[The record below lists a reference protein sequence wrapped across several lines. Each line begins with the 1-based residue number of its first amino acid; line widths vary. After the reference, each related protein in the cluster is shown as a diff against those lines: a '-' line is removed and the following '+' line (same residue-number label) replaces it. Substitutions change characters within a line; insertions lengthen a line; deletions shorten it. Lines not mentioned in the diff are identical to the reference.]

1 MKRVRATL
9 LGIIVTI
16 TLCVG
21 ISSTAHAAAYKNK
34 EMTLKQPDNT
44 EVKVKVTGDEYY
56 QHIESIDGYTLC
68 RNEEGWICYANT
80 NDNNSEYIATDKVYK
95 GEKYTA
101 PSVIK
106 RILGSAEKLSKH
118 EKIDK
123 EYMDEKREEIKE
135 ELNADS
141 IEEVAEEV
149 MSTNVQYQANYS
161 KTETING
168 LTLLI
173 QFPDEKSAISKSEIN
188 NFFNQ
193 TGYKGYSNNG
203 SVKDYF
209 YDVSGGK
216 VTYENTITE
225 FYTAKKSKS
234 YYDSV
239 NETDYSKALELVNEA
254 LTWLKSTGFDF
265 SKLSTDSNG
274 MVRGVNILYAGN
286 ADAGWSKGLWPHKGY
301 IPNAFSANGVKI
313 QSYQMSN
320 IGKEL
325 TLSTVCH
332 ENGHLLFGYPD
343 LYDYTGKTGG
353 CGSYSLM
360 SYNADAKNP
369 LPPDPYCRNVIS
381 GWNSVVDLNSYS
393 NGQKVTANSSKN
405 ANQAVYRWSRSNS
418 KEYYLIENI
427 KKSGRY
433 ASMPDEG
440 LMIWHVDED
449 GSNSNQS
456 VSKAKHY
463 QLSVVQ
469 ADNKMEIENKINGG
483 ADGDLFHKGYNDT
496 FNDSS
501 SPNSKWWDKTS
512 SGLDISNISAIGETM
527 TFVKSGNSTSTTTTT
542 GKNDTTTNN
551 DKVTTDDGNIAAKAT
566 VTTSYCSPWET
577 INALNDGFVPTS
589 SNDRNHDVYGNWPQ
603 KGTQWVQYKLDKKY
617 KISKTDIY
625 WFKDNQGI
633 EVPTSYKIK
642 YKEDG
647 KWKYVS
653 NGKGFGVEI
662 NKFNTTTFDTITTD
676 TIAIEMTAKQS
687 NSTCAAQAK
696 STGILEWKV
705 YGEANG
711 GSRSDKD
718 DTTTGKNDTT
728 CDEDTITGKDDTT
741 TGDEDTTIGD
751 EDTTTGKDDT
761 TTGTID
767 KEDETEDNQLLIGII
782 KKIQQKINELQ
793 EQFDK
798 LFKKFKL

>member
-254 LTWLKSTGFDF
+254 LTWL
-265 SKLSTDSNG
+265 
-274 MVRGVNILYAGN
+274 
-286 ADAGWSKGLWPHKGY
+286 
-301 IPNAFSANGVKI
+301 
-313 QSYQMSN
+313 
-320 IGKEL
+320 
-325 TLSTVCH
+325 
-332 ENGHLLFGYPD
+332 
-343 LYDYTGKTGG
+343 
-353 CGSYSLM
+353 
-360 SYNADAKNP
+360 
-369 LPPDPYCRNVIS
+369 
-381 GWNSVVDLNSYS
+381 
-393 NGQKVTANSSKN
+393 
-405 ANQAVYRWSRSNS
+405 
-418 KEYYLIENI
+418 
-427 KKSGRY
+427 
-433 ASMPDEG
+433 
-440 LMIWHVDED
+440 
-449 GSNSNQS
+449 
-456 VSKAKHY
+456 
-463 QLSVVQ
+463 
-469 ADNKMEIENKINGG
+469 
-483 ADGDLFHKGYNDT
+483 
-496 FNDSS
+496 
-501 SPNSKWWDKTS
+501 
-512 SGLDISNISAIGETM
+512 
-527 TFVKSGNSTSTTTTT
+527 
-542 GKNDTTTNN
+542 
-551 DKVTTDDGNIAAKAT
+551 
-566 VTTSYCSPWET
+566 
-577 INALNDGFVPTS
+577 
-589 SNDRNHDVYGNWPQ
+589 
-603 KGTQWVQYKLDKKY
+603 
-617 KISKTDIY
+617 
-625 WFKDNQGI
+625 
-633 EVPTSYKIK
+633 
-642 YKEDG
+642 
-647 KWKYVS
+647 
-653 NGKGFGVEI
+653 
-662 NKFNTTTFDTITTD
+662 
-676 TIAIEMTAKQS
+676 
-687 NSTCAAQAK
+687 
-696 STGILEWKV
+696 
-705 YGEANG
+705 
-711 GSRSDKD
+711 
-718 DTTTGKNDTT
+718 
-728 CDEDTITGKDDTT
+728 
-741 TGDEDTTIGD
+741 
-751 EDTTTGKDDT
+751 
-761 TTGTID
+761 
-767 KEDETEDNQLLIGII
+767 
-782 KKIQQKINELQ
+782 
-793 EQFDK
+793 
-798 LFKKFKL
+798 